1 MRNYHMEISL
11 PEERGSSKLVQFK
24 LEEKTKFFNKGRFVY
39 TVGMFDCPRPVFKEI
54 KKRKKQ
60 LT

>member
-1 MRNYHMEISL
+1 MEISL